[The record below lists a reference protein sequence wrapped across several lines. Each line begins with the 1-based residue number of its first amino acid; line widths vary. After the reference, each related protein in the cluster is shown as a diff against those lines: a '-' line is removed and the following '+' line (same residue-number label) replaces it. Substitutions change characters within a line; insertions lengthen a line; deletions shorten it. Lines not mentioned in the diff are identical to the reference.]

1 MRTRTRRLSLSA
13 SVFATAVL
21 TCVPAAPEATA
32 AITGVSVAAG
42 PEGLAVGCS
51 YTVTATVDT
60 PAPEEGDVT
69 FLIAG
74 GSVPGNGER
83 LPGPTTYHPESGTA
97 TITWTPKYRGSQNL
111 IAQQFKPGQY
121 TSTKYIPVDVNTT
134 GINTGSSCLTL

>member
-13 SVFATAVL
+13 SVLATTAL
-21 TCVPAAPEATA
+21 TCVLAAPEVAA

-83 LPGPTTYHPESGTA
+83 LPGATVYHPESGTA
-97 TITWTPKYRGSQNL
+97 TITWTPKYRGPQNL

-121 TSTKYIPVDVNTT
+121 TSTKYIPVDVNAT
-134 GINTGSSCLTL
+134 GIDTGSSCLTV